1 MPSQVESHLP
11 LDFARAN
18 AELKASCRS
27 MQAPELRVG
36 GGVAECSGG
45 RCTLRMDPVYRSIS
59 LQTYL
64 AENEHSVALSHQ
76 RAPATARGH
85 QEMDGQAAGQAPLRV
100 DSTAAAFGGAR
111 RTRPPSRDAG
121 RAHRGRATWALVPAL
136 RLAPCHWAV
145 LSVCW
150 VPGYCTNGTQTVK
163 RGDCEDTFHREVD
176 TMDICCGP
184 SEPHHFLL
192 YDEFHKE

>member
-1 MPSQVESHLP
+1 MCSLLEVHTLGPTSTKYMPWAMR
-11 LDFARAN
+11 FT
-18 AELKASCRS
+18 C
-27 MQAPELRVG
+27 QAVAVT
-36 GGVAECSGG
+36 GVLAYDVGG
-45 RCTLRMDPVYRSIS
+45 RCAHFQRGTATTGSFGAKIKIHRKLTQNPAWQRGGASMRTQRTDPVYRSIS

-150 VPGYCTNGTQTVK
+150 VLGRSG
-163 RGDCEDTFHREVD
+163 GL
-176 TMDICCGP
+176 
-184 SEPHHFLL
+184 SEIR
-192 YDEFHKE
+192 